1 MNRFPWALV
10 VLVVV
15 GAVLSRVMPLV
26 AEPRNGTAT
35 RVSAR
40 EKRVLPPQP
49 AKVEVT
55 RWKQVG
61 GKAGSYGLVVEQEGN
76 KVSAHLY
83 KLDAGEGLLIREQ
96 ESTGTWLT
104 ARKGIVLPLYN
115 PPDIGAERWVKEG
128 GPHLLVP
135 WPVEGDRVS
144 ATLHQPGRGDPRT
157 VEFERLWYPSA
168 GAPRPAATL

>member
-1 MNRFPWALV
+1 MPVFL
-10 VLVVV
+10 LLV
-15 GAVLSRVMPLV
+15 GALLSRVVPSI
-26 AEPRNGTAT
+26 AESKNETPM

-49 AKVEVT
+49 AKVEVS
-55 RWKQVG
+55 RWKQVE
-61 GKAGSYGLVVEQEGN
+61 ARDGSYGLVVEQEGN

-96 ESTGTWLT
+96 ESTGAWMT

-128 GPHLLVP
+128 GPHVVVP
-135 WPVEGDRVS
+135 WPVEGDRLV
-144 ATLHQPGRGDPRT
+144 ATLHQPGRGEPRT
-157 VEFERLWYPSA
+157 IEFERLWYPSA
-168 GAPRPAATL
+168 GAGKPATAP

>member
-15 GAVLSRVMPLV
+15 GAVLSRVLPLG
-26 AEPRNGTAT
+26 AESKNGTPV

-49 AKVEVT
+49 AKVEVS
-55 RWKQVG
+55 RWKQVHA
-61 GKAGSYGLVVEQEGN
+61 KEGSYGLVVEQEGN

-96 ESTGTWLT
+96 ESTGTWWT
-104 ARKGIVLPLYN
+104 ARKGLVLPLYN

-128 GPHLLVP
+128 GPHLVVP
-135 WPVEGDRVS
+135 WPVEGDRLT
-144 ATLHQPGRGDPRT
+144 ATLHQPGRGEPRT
-157 VEFERLWYPSA
+157 IQFSRLWYPSA
-168 GAPRPAATL
+168 GAGRNSGTP